1 MHRENGTLVDLNPST
16 SRAVGKM
23 KATITQRFTMDNITF
38 DVECDNRFIFFC
50 TKAPTSTSN
59 GKPEWKTQYV
69 KLFYEKDKVVSVD
82 GGKTVP
88 TFTEE
93 ELNKYPVGYQYLG
106 AAQAKLGHQIL
117 TDLPTMENKAFYDM
131 YEAIDGWLQGK
142 NVDSLLQVPQDYKP
156 KF

>member
-23 KATITQRFTMDNITF
+23 KATITQRFITEALTY
-38 DVECDNRFIFFC
+38 DVECDCRFIFFC
-50 TKAPTSTSN
+50 TKSSATSSSAR
-59 GKPEWKTQYV
+59 EWKTQYV

-82 GGKTVP
+82 GGRTVP
-88 TFTEE
+88 TFTAE
-93 ELNKYPVGYQYLG
+93 ELGRYPEGYRYLG
-106 AAQAKLGHQIL
+106 AAQARLRHKIL
-117 TDLPTMENKAFYDM
+117 EGLPTMDNQAFYDM

-142 NVDSLLQVPQDYKP
+142 NVDKLLQVPQDYKP

>member
-23 KATITQRFTMDNITF
+23 KATITQRFNMDNIPF
-38 DVECDNRFIFFC
+38 DMECDCRFIFFC

-69 KLFYEKDKVVSVD
+69 KLFYEKDKLVSVD
-82 GGKTVP
+82 GKTVP

-106 AAQAKLGHQIL
+106 AAQAKLGHEIL
-117 TDLPTMENKAFYDM
+117 GGLPTMTNNQAFYDM
-131 YEAIDGWLQGK
+131 YQAIDGWLQGK
-142 NVDSLLQVPQDYKP
+142 NVEELLKVPQDYKP